1 MKKVLL
7 GSLILL
13 AAVSLA
19 TAGVAIQWSTYWGAY
34 THDATDLTGS
44 DNNLLGSYS
53 AIWQLIYA
61 GANNIADPAD
71 WNQVGGSNGDYV
83 TGDDVVWGQRNIAQG
98 GGTAPQ
104 DGTDWN
110 EWMGPEGGFVVYQD
124 WLWTDA
130 GYVYQRVF
138 EGTPAPESWYFES
151 ELIELDTAKAEG
163 GTGQDF
169 FLDDPNFGFQ
179 PTHQFE
185 AMIPEPA
192 TMGLLGLGALA
203 LAIRRRRA

>member
-13 AAVSLA
+13 AAVSMA
-19 TAGVAIQWSTYWGAY
+19 TAGVAIQWTVGWGAY
-34 THDATDLTGS
+34 DHDATDLTGDS
-44 DNNLLGSYS
+44 NNLLGSYS

-61 GANNIADPAD
+61 GANNAIDDAD
-71 WNQVGGSNGDYV
+71 WNQVGGLNGDYV
-83 TGDDVVWGQRNIAQG
+83 TGDDVVWGQRDIPQG
-98 GGTAPQ
+98 GGAAA
-104 DGTDWN
+104 DGTEWTD
-110 EWMGPEGGFVVYQD
+110 WMGKVSGTPVYQD
-124 WLWTDA
+124 WLWTTA

-151 ELIELDTAKAEG
+151 ELVQLDTAKAEG
-163 GTGQDF
+163 GTPQDF
-169 FLDDPNFGFQ
+169 LLDTDSAGFQ

-192 TMGLLGLGALA
+192 TMSLLGLGALA

>member
-61 GANNIADPAD
+61 GANNAIDDAD
-71 WNQVGGSNGDYV
+71 WNQVGGLNGDYV
-83 TGDDVVWGQRNIAQG
+83 TGDDVVWGQRDIPQG
-98 GGTAPQ
+98 GGAAA
-104 DGTDWN
+104 DGTEWTD
-110 EWMGPEGGFVVYQD
+110 WMGKVSGTPVYQD
-124 WLWTDA
+124 WLWTTA

-151 ELIELDTAKAEG
+151 ELVQLDTAKAEG
-163 GTGQDF
+163 GTPQDF
-169 FLDDPNFGFQ
+169 LLDTDSAGFQ

-192 TMGLLGLGALA
+192 TMSLLGLGALA

>member
-19 TAGVAIQWSTYWGAY
+19 TAGVAIQWNVTWGAY

-61 GANNIADPAD
+61 GVNNIADPAD

-83 TGDDVVWGQRNIAQG
+83 TGDDVVWGQRDIPQG
-98 GGTAPQ
+98 GGIAPQ
-104 DGTDWN
+104 DGTEWN
-110 EWMGPEGGFVVYQD
+110 EWMGKENGFVIHQD
-124 WLWTDA
+124 WTWTTA

-151 ELIELDTAKAEG
+151 ELVELDTAKAEG
-163 GTGQDF
+163 APTQDF
-169 FLDDPNFGFQ
+169 YLDTDSYGFQ

-192 TMGLLGLGALA
+192 TMSLLGLGALA
-203 LAIRRRRA
+203 LAIRRRRS